1 MKSPFSNLN
10 FLQLCVLMSFLAIMA
25 VGVIFGL
32 RGSVP
37 PWLVGVFGGG
47 QPPAAQLE
55 TIEFDPGL
63 FEYLEQRALIEPA
76 PQVQLAEL
84 EPATSPLSPIIDKTA
99 PAQTLPSLVKG
110 TQPQNDW
117 HTWLAMFALLSL
129 IGFNFRKSLFKAAN

>member
-10 FLQLCVLMSFLAIMA
+10 LLQLCVLMSFLAIMA
-25 VGVIFGL
+25 IGAIFGL

-55 TIEFDPGL
+55 TIQFDL
-63 FEYLEQRALIEPA
+63 DSVRPA
-76 PQVQLAEL
+76 PRVKLAEL
-84 EPATSPLSPIIDKTA
+84 EPAASDLSPIAAKTA
-99 PAQTLPSLVKG
+99 PTQTVQPLLID

-117 HTWLAMFALLSL
+117 RTWLAMFALLCL
-129 IGFNFRKSLFKAAN
+129 IGFNFRKTLFKTAN